1 MADVTYESAYDDDLG
16 GTETIGDGEDF
27 YAGAYDTTEGRV
39 FTVTGGDWDSVLAPQ
54 EGEQERIVV
63 NMGPQHPST
72 HGVLRLIL
80 EMQGE
85 TITEARCGI
94 GYLHTGIEKNLEYR
108 TWTQGVAFVTRMD
121 YLACIANEA
130 GYVLAV
136 EKLLGIV
143 DDVPPRAQLIRVIA
157 LELQRISSHL
167 VALATGGFEM
177 GALTAMTNGF
187 RDREEILRLLEMMTG
202 LRMNHAFVRPGGV
215 ANDLPEG
222 GVEQIRTAL
231 NALPKKLDGVPQLL
245 VDNGIWKDRT
255 SGIGYLDLAGC
266 MALGVTGPVLRA
278 TGLPYDV
285 RKSEP
290 YFGYEQF
297 DFDVPTETTCDVY
310 GRFLIRIEEINQS
323 MRIIHQALDKLE
335 PGPVMVAD
343 KKIAWPAQL
352 SISSD
357 GQGNSPD
364 HIRHIMGESME
375 ALIHH
380 FKLVTEGFAVPAG
393 QVYSST
399 EAPRG
404 ELGVHIVSDGGTRP
418 YRVHVRD
425 PSFNNL
431 QAVAAMCEGGQVADV
446 IGAVASIDPVMGGVD
461 R

>member
-1 MADVTYESAYDDDLG
+1 MDDVTYEASFDDVV
-16 GTETIGDGEDF
+16 TEPPLVDHDDA
-27 YAGAYDTTEGRV
+27 YAGVYDTTEGARV
-39 FTVTGGDWDSVLAPQ
+39 FTVTGGDWDTILTPA
-54 EGEQERIVV
+54 EGEKERVVV

-80 EMQGE
+80 ELEGE
-85 TITEARCGI
+85 VITEARCGI

-108 TWTQGVAFVTRMD
+108 TWTQAVTYVTRMD
-121 YLACIANEA
+121 YLAPIANEA
-130 GYVLAV
+130 GYCLAV

-143 DDVPPRAQLIRVIA
+143 DDVPPRAQLMRVIT
-157 LELQRISSHL
+157 LELNRISSHL

-177 GALTAMTNGF
+177 GAVTAMTNGF
-187 RDREEILRLLEMMTG
+187 RDRELVLDMLEMITG
-202 LRMNHAFVRPGGV
+202 LRMNHAYIRPGGV
-215 ANDLPEG
+215 AQDMPEG
-222 GVEQIRTAL
+222 GADKIRAVL
-231 NALPKKLDGVPQLL
+231 RQLPGQLSGVPQML

-266 MALGVTGPVLRA
+266 MALGITGPVLRA

-290 YFGYEQF
+290 YFGYDKF
-297 DFDVPTETTCDVY
+297 DFDVPTVDTCDVY
-310 GRFLIRIEEINQS
+310 GRFLIRLEEINQS
-323 MRIIHQALDKLE
+323 MRILEQALDMLE

-352 SISSD
+352 SIGGD
-357 GQGNSPD
+357 GQGNSLD

-380 FKLVTEGFAVPAG
+380 FKLVTEGFKVPAG
-393 QVYSST
+393 QAFSAI

-404 ELGVHIVSDGGTRP
+404 ELGVHVVSDGGTRP
-418 YRVHVRD
+418 YRVHFRD

-431 QAVAAMCEGGQVADV
+431 QATAAMCEGGQMADV